1 MFFDPKN
8 CVIGALR
15 TLPRFC
21 LRFAFAALQ
30 NGKMARPTKAIK
42 RSKQYTVRLT
52 LVESKWIEREA
63 RRHGL
68 SISDYMRRRSLTHRL
83 KPRLSEEEQNHY
95 RKLVGMAN
103 NLNQLTRAVHNN
115 EALSSQIIKTLE
127 GVNSALEKLR

>member
-1 MFFDPKN
+1 
-8 CVIGALR
+8 
-15 TLPRFC
+15 
-21 LRFAFAALQ
+21 
-30 NGKMARPTKAIK
+30 MARPTKAIK

-52 LVESKWIEREA
+52 LVESKWIQREA

-83 KPRLSEEEQNHY
+83 KPRLSEEEQDHY

-115 EALSSQIIKTLE
+115 EALPSQIVKTLE

>member
-8 CVIGALR
+8 FVIGALR

-21 LRFAFAALQ
+21 SRFAFATLQ
-30 NGKMARPTKAIK
+30 NGRMARPTKSIK

-63 RRHGL
+63 QRHGL
-68 SISDYMRRRSLTHRL
+68 SISDYMRRRSPNHRL
-83 KPRLSEEEQNHY
+83 RPRLTDEEQDHY

-103 NLNQLTRAVHNN
+103 NLNQLTKAVHSK
-115 EALSSQIIKTLE
+115 EAVSSQIAQALA